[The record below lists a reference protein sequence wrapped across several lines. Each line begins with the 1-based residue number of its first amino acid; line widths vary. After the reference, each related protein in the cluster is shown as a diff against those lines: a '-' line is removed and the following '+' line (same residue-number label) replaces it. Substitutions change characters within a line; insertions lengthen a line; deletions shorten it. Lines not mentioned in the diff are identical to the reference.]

1 MPGVQTLIPIMLNH
15 INNNKLTLE
24 QFIKLV
30 CENPVKIFGIKNKG
44 KIKVGFDADLTIV
57 DMNMKKVIKN
67 DWIASKCG
75 GTPFDGYEVKGFP
88 LGTII
93 NGKAIV
99 WDGKLIEKA
108 NGKPLKF

>member
-1 MPGVQTLIPIMLNH
+1 
-15 INNNKLTLE
+15 
-24 QFIKLV
+24 
-30 CENPVKIFGIKNKG
+30 
-44 KIKVGFDADLTIV
+44 
-57 DMNMKKVIKN
+57 MNMKKIIKN

-75 GTPFDGYEVKGFP
+75 LTPFDGYDVKGFP
-88 LGTII
+88 LGTIV